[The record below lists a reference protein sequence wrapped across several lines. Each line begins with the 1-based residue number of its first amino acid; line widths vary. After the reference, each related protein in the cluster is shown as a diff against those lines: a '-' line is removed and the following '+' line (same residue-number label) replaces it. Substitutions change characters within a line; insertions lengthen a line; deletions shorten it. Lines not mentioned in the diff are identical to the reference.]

1 MLRYAPEER
10 PDPAVVDLEPNA
22 PGQTEAA
29 AGKNEEKIRQGRG
42 FRFLCC

>member
-10 PDPAVVDLEPNA
+10 PDPAVVDLESNA